1 MFLGAFVTHTQI
13 ELLMAIYGLFISWIY
28 TRFLKV
34 QDGIR
39 GDRSETFSFASFFPE
54 FIQYVCF
61 LCWKDILWMY
71 IELAKTVQD
80 WNTYPHH
87 FISPPINRFLGHR

>member
-54 FIQYVCF
+54 FIQYVS
-61 LCWKDILWMY
+61 L
-71 IELAKTVQD
+71 
-80 WNTYPHH
+80 
-87 FISPPINRFLGHR
+87 FISAWSMDLLFGSIGEQSLFF